1 MVCLLF
7 ILLAWGRLLHGYTLT
22 FLRPASALLCIN
34 DCYLQQLSCSF
45 NFYTGKLRRR
55 QFYSQPFETG
65 KVLHQ
70 GSTFTYQ
77 DILDE
82 LLVYTPDT
90 HGSVTDEIHFS
101 VTDGVHTEMGRLEFS
116 MDVKKSEGPRVTI
129 NRGLQLA
136 AGQYKVTLHYLMGY
150 RVGWPF
156 GTIRTTCKRSCTYG
170 DCAAFSLQSAYYL
183 WLDPPFSIIP
193 PTY

>member
-1 MVCLLF
+1 M
-7 ILLAWGRLLHGYTLT
+7 
-22 FLRPASALLCIN
+22 
-34 DCYLQQLSCSF
+34 
-45 NFYTGKLRRR
+45 
-55 QFYSQPFETG
+55 
-65 KVLHQ
+65 LHQ

-101 VTDGVHTEMGRLEFS
+101 VTDGVHTEMGRLEIS

-136 AGQYKVTLHYLMGY
+136 AGQYKVTQHYLMGY
-150 RVGWPF
+150 RVAGHWNHIF
-156 GTIRTTCKRSCTYG
+156 QDVQKCEIW
-170 DCAAFSLQSAYYL
+170 SLC
-183 WLDPPFSIIP
+183 SIFFAI
-193 PTY
+193 

>member
-1 MVCLLF
+1 MQHCLISIWMIF
-7 ILLAWGRLLHGYTLT
+7 
-22 FLRPASALLCIN
+22 
-34 DCYLQQLSCSF
+34 QQSF
-45 NFYTGKLRRR
+45 TIFTGKLRRR
-55 QFYSQPFETG
+55 QFYSQPLETG

-90 HGSVTDEIHFS
+90 HGSMTDELQFS
-101 VTDGVHTEMGRLEFS
+101 VTDGVYTEMGRLEFS

-136 AGQYKVTLHYLMGY
+136 AGQYKLMRGTTFPGCAEGLAHVVTL
-150 RVGWPF
+150 
-156 GTIRTTCKRSCTYG
+156 
-170 DCAAFSLQSAYYL
+170 QSVYCN
-183 WLDPPFSIIP
+183 
-193 PTY
+193 